1 MKSNSCY
8 IFNILKIN
16 LFRQWVHNKKD
27 DWTGE
32 PVTDLLKRNDMLV
45 QDEKEDQWLYAKVEF
60 KRGEYQ
66 QPCNGDS
73 GGPLMF
79 ENKQSK
85 KWSII
90 GEFAP
95 QDRNKGRHDLK

>member
-1 MKSNSCY
+1 M
-8 IFNILKIN
+8 
-16 LFRQWVHNKKD
+16 
-27 DWTGE
+27 TE
-32 PVTDLLKRNDMLV
+32 LLKRNDMLV

-73 GGPLMF
+73 GGPLMY

-85 KWSII
+85 KWTII

-95 QDRNKGRHDLK
+95 PNQICFSKPTKPN

>member
-1 MKSNSCY
+1 MDN
-8 IFNILKIN
+8 
-16 LFRQWVHNKKD
+16 RKD
-27 DWTGE
+27 DWTGQN
-32 PVTDLLKRNDMLV
+32 PNLMKRNDLMV
-45 QDEKEDQWLYAKVEF
+45 QDEKDDQWLFAKVEF

-73 GGPLMF
+73 GGPLMY

-95 QDRNKGRHDLK
+95 RDRNKGRHDLK